1 MAAELDLDDVAEQ
14 SKNAAAWACLCDG
27 SVCSVHLTKLAAMLI
42 AENRMEQCRGR
53 DFRFEVVPLYR

>member
-27 SVCSVHLTKLAAMLI
+27 SVCSVHLTKVAAMLI
-42 AENRMEQCRGR
+42 AENHKTE
-53 DFRFEVVPLYR
+53 